1 MSNPAPAP
9 EPIPAPI
16 DVAKQRRRFTIMVA
30 VDAVCL
36 LIGVIAVVGALNF
49 HIGWLRWVF
58 GLAVIVGFGAQ
69 VWLIAGLAGRR
80 QA

>member
-1 MSNPAPAP
+1 MSNPPPAP
-9 EPIPAPI
+9 EPI
-16 DVAKQRRRFTIMVA
+16 DVALQRRRFIIMVA
-30 VDAVCL
+30 IDAVCL
-36 LIGVIAVVGALNF
+36 LIGLIAVVGALNF

-58 GLAVIVGFGAQ
+58 GAAVIVGFGAQ

>member
-1 MSNPAPAP
+1 MSDPTPLP
-9 EPIPAPI
+9 DLI
-16 DVAKQRRRFTIMVA
+16 DVALQRRRFIVMVA
-30 VDAVCL
+30 IDAVCL
-36 LIGVIAVVGALNF
+36 LIGLVAVVGALNF